1 MFYEIASKLLS
12 ESLLSLYPVIVK
24 NIAIPFEMKLWSRF
38 FTYVAISIFFINMEY
53 IKTNLISFDGILLS
67 TVTMAHVYT
76 SYKGFI
82 LLESGMSYTLF
93 YLYPIMILLMS
104 GEPIH
109 PIMGLSLLGV
119 YLLYSETEK
128 KTTIEK
134 EKDKET
140 QNNKNSDKLT
150 GVIMISLAAFTEA
163 LIYFIVRRLKTT
175 NNWNHIFL
183 SYFPGSL
190 LLTGFIFN
198 KINLSNN
205 LLTLSLG
212 LNGVV
217 GLFGYLLRFFAISR
231 LDPSIYA
238 PLSYFGVAM
247 AYIYGILINGEQI
260 TLLKVIGS
268 LCIVIPN
275 LFLHNFHVIRLLD

>member
-1 MFYEIASKLLS
+1 
-12 ESLLSLYPVIVK
+12 
-24 NIAIPFEMKLWSRF
+24 
-38 FTYVAISIFFINMEY
+38 
-53 IKTNLISFDGILLS
+53 
-67 TVTMAHVYT
+67 
-76 SYKGFI
+76 
-82 LLESGMSYTLF
+82 
-93 YLYPIMILLMS
+93 MILLMS

-109 PIMGLSLLGV
+109 PIMALSLLGV

-128 KTTIEK
+128 ESD
-134 EKDKET
+134 KDKNTET
-140 QNNKNSDKLT
+140 QKAKDTDKLT

-190 LLTGFIFN
+190 LLTGLLAN
-198 KINLSNN
+198 KISISNH

-238 PLSYFGVAM
+238 PLSYFGVIM
-247 AYIYGILINGEQI
+247 AYVYGILINGEQI

-268 LCIVIPN
+268 LCIIVPN
-275 LFLHNFHVIRLLD
+275 LFLL

>member
-24 NIAIPFEMKLWSRF
+24 NIAIPIEMQLWSRF
-38 FTYVAISIFFINMEY
+38 FTYVVISIFFIDNSY
-53 IKTNLISFDGILLS
+53 IQSNLVSADGIMLS
-67 TVTMAHVYT
+67 LVTIAHVYT
-76 SYKGFI
+76 SYKGFM

-104 GEPIH
+104 GEPIS

-119 YLLYSETEK
+119 YLLYSE
-128 KTTIEK
+128 KTTKENEK
-134 EKDKET
+134 ESENKDK
-140 QNNKNSDKLT
+140 LH

-190 LLTGFIFN
+190 LMTGLLFN
-198 KINLSNN
+198 QINFANKSINLS
-205 LLTLSLG
+205 LL
-212 LNGVV
+212 LNGVI
-217 GLFGYLLRFFAISR
+217 GLVGYLLRFFAISK

-238 PLSYFGVAM
+238 PLSYFGVIM
-247 AYIYGILINGEQI
+247 AYVYGILINGEQI
-260 TLLKVIGS
+260 TLTKVFGS

-275 LFLHNFHVIRLLD
+275 LFLLQ

>member
-24 NIAIPFEMKLWSRF
+24 NIAIPIEMQLWSRF
-38 FTYVAISIFFINMEY
+38 FTYVVISIFFIDNSY
-53 IKTNLISFDGILLS
+53 IQSNLVSADGIMLS
-67 TVTMAHVYT
+67 LVTIAHVYT
-76 SYKGFI
+76 SYKGFV

-119 YLLYSETEK
+119 YLLYSE
-128 KTTIEK
+128 KTTKEK
-134 EKDKET
+134 ESENKDKDQET
-140 QNNKNSDKLT
+140 DKLH

-190 LLTGFIFN
+190 LMTGFLFN
-198 KINLSNN
+198 QINFANKSINLS
-205 LLTLSLG
+205 LV
-212 LNGVV
+212 LNGVI
-217 GLFGYLLRFFAISR
+217 GLVGYLLRFFAISK

-238 PLSYFGVAM
+238 PLSYFGVIM
-247 AYIYGILINGEQI
+247 AYVYGILINGEQI
-260 TLLKVIGS
+260 TLVKVLGS
-268 LCIVIPN
+268 LCIVVPN
-275 LFLHNFHVIRLLD
+275 LFLLQ

>member
-1 MFYEIASKLLS
+1 MFYEIASKLVS

-24 NIAIPFEMKLWSRF
+24 NLAIPIEMQLWSRF
-38 FTYVAISIFFINMEY
+38 FTYVVISMFFIDPSY
-53 IKTNLISFDGILLS
+53 IQTNLVSADGILLS
-67 TVTMAHVYT
+67 LITIAHVYT
-76 SYKGFI
+76 SYKGFM

-104 GEPIH
+104 GEPIS

-119 YLLYSETEK
+119 YLLYSEKTTEK
-128 KTTIEK
+128 YEK
-134 EKDKET
+134 EGKTKDKDET
-140 QNNKNSDKLT
+140 DKLT

-190 LLTGFIFN
+190 LMTGFLFN
-198 KINLSNN
+198 QINFTNQSINLS
-205 LLTLSLG
+205 LV
-212 LNGVV
+212 LNGVI
-217 GLFGYLLRFFAISR
+217 GLVGYLLRFFAISK
-231 LDPSIYA
+231 LSPSVYA
-238 PLSYFGVAM
+238 PLSYFGVIM
-247 AYIYGILINGEQI
+247 AYVYGILINGEQI
-260 TLLKVIGS
+260 TLMKVIGS

-275 LFLHNFHVIRLLD
+275 LFLL

>member
-1 MFYEIASKLLS
+1 MFYEVASKLLS

-24 NIAIPFEMKLWSRF
+24 NIAIPFEMQLWSRF
-38 FTYVAISIFFINMEY
+38 FTYVAISIFFINIEY
-53 IKTNLISFDGILLS
+53 IKANLISLDGILLS
-67 TVTMAHVYT
+67 TVTLAHVYT

-109 PIMGLSLLGV
+109 PIMALSLLGV

-128 KTTIEK
+128 KSTIEK
-134 EKDKET
+134 EKET
-140 QNNKNSDKLT
+140 QNNKNSDKLH

-163 LIYFIVRRLKTT
+163 LIYFIIRRLKTT

-190 LLTGFIFN
+190 LLTGFLFN

-238 PLSYFGVAM
+238 PLSYFGVIM
-247 AYIYGILINGEQI
+247 AYVYGILINGEQI

-275 LFLHNFHVIRLLD
+275 LFLL

>member
-1 MFYEIASKLLS
+1 MFYEIASKLVS

-24 NIAIPFEMKLWSRF
+24 NIAIPIEMQLWSRF
-38 FTYVAISIFFINMEY
+38 FTYVVISMFFIDPSY
-53 IKTNLISFDGILLS
+53 IQTNLVSADGILLS
-67 TVTMAHVYT
+67 LITIAHVYT
-76 SYKGFI
+76 SYKGFM

-104 GEPIH
+104 GEPIS

-119 YLLYSETEK
+119 YLLYSEKTTEK
-128 KTTIEK
+128 KEK
-134 EKDKET
+134 EGETKDKDKT
-140 QNNKNSDKLT
+140 DKLH

-190 LLTGFIFN
+190 LMTGFLFN
-198 KINLSNN
+198 QINFKNQNINLS
-205 LLTLSLG
+205 LI
-212 LNGVV
+212 LNGVI
-217 GLFGYLLRFFAISR
+217 GLVGYLLRFFAISK
-231 LDPSIYA
+231 LSPSIYA
-238 PLSYFGVAM
+238 PLSYFGVIM
-247 AYIYGILINGEQI
+247 AYVYGILINGEQI
-260 TLLKVIGS
+260 TLMKVLGS

-275 LFLHNFHVIRLLD
+275 LFLLQ

>member
-1 MFYEIASKLLS
+1 MFYEIASKLAS

-24 NIAIPFEMKLWSRF
+24 NIAIPIEMKLWSRF
-38 FTYVAISIFFINMEY
+38 FTYVVISMFFIDPSY
-53 IKTNLISFDGILLS
+53 IQSNLVSADGIMLS
-67 TVTMAHVYT
+67 VITIAHVYT
-76 SYKGFI
+76 SYKGFM

-119 YLLYSETEK
+119 YLLYSE
-128 KTTIEK
+128 KTK
-134 EKDKET
+134 EKDEESKEKDIDQET
-140 QNNKNSDKLT
+140 DKLH

-163 LIYFIVRRLKTT
+163 LIYFVVRRLKTT

-190 LLTGFIFN
+190 LMTGLLFN
-198 KINLSNN
+198 QINFANKSIG
-205 LLTLSLG
+205 LSLV
-212 LNGVV
+212 LNGVIGLV
-217 GLFGYLLRFFAISR
+217 GSLLRFFAISR
-231 LDPSIYA
+231 LSPSIYA
-238 PLSYFGVAM
+238 PLSYFGVVM
-247 AYIYGILINGEQI
+247 AYVYGILINGEQI
-260 TLLKVIGS
+260 TLIKVLGS

-275 LFLHNFHVIRLLD
+275 LFLL

>member
-1 MFYEIASKLLS
+1 MFYEIASKLAS

-24 NIAIPFEMKLWSRF
+24 NIAIPIEMKLWSRF
-38 FTYVAISIFFINMEY
+38 FTYVVISMFFIDPSY
-53 IKTNLISFDGILLS
+53 IQSNLVSADGIMLS
-67 TVTMAHVYT
+67 VITIAHVYT
-76 SYKGFI
+76 SYKGFM

-119 YLLYSETEK
+119 YLLYSE
-128 KTTIEK
+128 KTK
-134 EKDKET
+134 EKDEESKEKDIDQET
-140 QNNKNSDKLT
+140 DKLH

-163 LIYFIVRRLKTT
+163 LIYFVVRRLKTT

-190 LLTGFIFN
+190 LMTGLLFN
-198 KINLSNN
+198 QINFANKSIG
-205 LLTLSLG
+205 LSLV
-212 LNGVV
+212 LNGVI
-217 GLFGYLLRFFAISR
+217 GLVGYLLRFFAISR
-231 LDPSIYA
+231 LSPSIYA
-238 PLSYFGVAM
+238 PLSYFGVVM
-247 AYIYGILINGEQI
+247 AFVYGILINGEQI
-260 TLLKVIGS
+260 TLIKVLGS

-275 LFLHNFHVIRLLD
+275 LFLL